1 MLSPNDSA
9 PGHILAAAL
18 PPDTI
23 EWPEWSDMLPQGKQ
37 WILPVYGGPGTGKS
51 CFAKQVAEQARRRD
65 DTLTLSYYF
74 SLADHR
80 RRTYRDLLL
89 DLILQ
94 IMYQDDAIFESR
106 YVHNVWTY
114 MQSDSYLS
122 APDLYRFFGAA
133 LRKVSKRSIFCVI
146 DALDECDA
154 TMSHLIDDF
163 KRLAACQNT
172 GFKVVIT
179 CQPTDSIQSL
189 FDSPGINIERYIKPG
204 KALLS
209 QMLAHDGEEHHG
221 RPILQLQ
228 LLKHL
233 TDSGTMGMEMSE
245 CTTYNAIYEKTLASI
260 NAPVQWLRDVLL
272 CIAFAHRPMTV
283 GELSIAMGIPT
294 RPGWNAAGLTLQKIN
309 ISSSKD
315 LQDNLKLALGPLV
328 YLENNTIHIHNTL
341 REFVR
346 GQTDSLP
353 WNLLPTAAAGEFAPS
368 SILPRKCL
376 LYLAMKE
383 MRIPEVET
391 RGGHEETIEGS
402 SGTQFLRYA
411 VVCWPLHL
419 KECIDTMVDVQDWF
433 MPFWKDSET
442 MKWWASTYLSLHLS
456 ANFDY
461 SSVDDLVTR
470 PLYLA
475 SYLGLTSVVH
485 DMVSQDTVDSSLR
498 YAPTLAIEG
507 SHTKTAE
514 VLLRHKFQS
523 PESWLDALKESCS
536 HGHDPTLALI
546 LSLWEESHDQ
556 MPDVSELDKC
566 LCTAVEH
573 GHWPVVSRLAQAG
586 ARVFKP
592 LEMEHPSMLQRASE
606 LGYDGVVNELLAL
619 ESRDNGETPA
629 WLDAICRAM
638 EAAAEFG
645 SASVIAVLAPKANL
659 ESRSQGK
666 SEPLCFRLTPLHI
679 AAYYGNAEAAE
690 VLLNLGAELESKD
703 NRGMT
708 PLVISCC
715 MNQEDTTRVFLYE
728 VADPDVVIPDTCQAR
743 PLHVAVIKG
752 CSAIVRL
759 LLDYGAP
766 QNRATA
772 EPHRYTPLHLAV
784 QYANGT
790 RGHVDI
796 VRALLNPLADVQK
809 KSGDGST
816 ALHLAIKNG
825 SCDAEIIMLLRNRG
839 ADVDVLDGKDKSPLY
854 YALREKR
861 EYTRLLWADR
871 HSGVTQH
878 SVLFNAVARG
888 LEGRVKQ
895 LLQAGIDPD
904 ERDKYG
910 RIALDVALGRQIRLL
925 LSPDEPDRMDFCPL
939 LQPERPQIWHT
950 WECDVSVCR
959 TSLTQAKFYRKL
971 YTSSRLHLC
980 VF

>member
-1 MLSPNDSA
+1 MQYSVNQEQGDYYIFLQYRQYLTMLSPNDSA

-23 EWPEWSDMLPQGKQ
+23 EWPEWSDMLPQGEQ

-51 CFAKQVAEQARRRD
+51 CFAKQVAEQARCRD

-106 YVHNVWTY
+106 YVRNVWTY
-114 MQSDSYLS
+114 MQTDSYLS

-133 LRKVSKRSIFCVI
+133 LRKVSKRSVFCVI

-154 TMSHLIDDF
+154 TMSHLIGDF
-163 KRLAACQNT
+163 KRLAAGPNT
-172 GFKVVIT
+172 GFKVLIT

-233 TDSGTMGMEMSE
+233 TDSGTIGMEMSE
-245 CTTYNAIYEKTLASI
+245 CATYNAIYEKILASI
-260 NAPVQWLRDVLL
+260 KAPVEWLRDVLL

-283 GELSIAMGIPT
+283 GELSVAMGIPT
-294 RPGWNAAGLTLQKIN
+294 TPGWNAGGLTLEKIS
-309 ISSSKD
+309 ISSPKD

-353 WNLLPTAAAGEFAPS
+353 WNLLPTAAAGEVAPS

-383 MRIPEVET
+383 MQIPEVET
-391 RGGHEETIEGS
+391 RCGLEDTIES
-402 SGTQFLRYA
+402 LSGTQFLRYA

-433 MPFWKDSET
+433 MPFWKDSGT

-456 ANFDY
+456 ANFDC
-461 SSVDDLVTR
+461 SPVDGLVSM

-485 DMVSQDTVDSSLR
+485 DMVSQDTIDSSLG
-498 YAPTLAIEG
+498 YAPTLAIQG

-514 VLLRHKFQS
+514 VLLRHKSQS

-536 HGHDPTLALI
+536 HGHDPTVELI
-546 LSLWEESHDQ
+546 LSLWEESHAQ

-566 LCTAVEH
+566 LCIAVEH

-592 LEMEHPSMLQRASE
+592 LEMEHHSLLQRASE
-606 LGYDGVVNELLAL
+606 RGYDGVVNELLAL
-619 ESRDNGETPA
+619 QSRDNGETPE
-629 WLDAICRAM
+629 WLDAIRKAM

-645 SASVIAVLAPKANL
+645 SASVIAVMAPKANL
-659 ESRSQGK
+659 EWRSQGK

-679 AAYYGNAEAAE
+679 AAY
-690 VLLNLGAELESKD
+690 SKL
-703 NRGMT
+703 T
-708 PLVISCC
+708 
-715 MNQEDTTRVFLYE
+715 
-728 VADPDVVIPDTCQAR
+728 
-743 PLHVAVIKG
+743 
-752 CSAIVRL
+752 
-759 LLDYGAP
+759 
-766 QNRATA
+766 
-772 EPHRYTPLHLAV
+772 
-784 QYANGT
+784 
-790 RGHVDI
+790 
-796 VRALLNPLADVQK
+796 
-809 KSGDGST
+809 
-816 ALHLAIKNG
+816 
-825 SCDAEIIMLLRNRG
+825 
-839 ADVDVLDGKDKSPLY
+839 
-854 YALREKR
+854 
-861 EYTRLLWADR
+861 
-871 HSGVTQH
+871 
-878 SVLFNAVARG
+878 
-888 LEGRVKQ
+888 
-895 LLQAGIDPD
+895 
-904 ERDKYG
+904 
-910 RIALDVALGRQIRLL
+910 
-925 LSPDEPDRMDFCPL
+925 LSPR
-939 LQPERPQIWHT
+939 
-950 WECDVSVCR
+950 
-959 TSLTQAKFYRKL
+959 
-971 YTSSRLHLC
+971 
-980 VF
+980 